1 MQYSNLYIHVPFCIR
16 KCDYCAFY
24 SVQNQ
29 NPAVFT
35 EWLKG
40 ITRQLEEH
48 SAELQRLKTL
58 YFGGGTPSILPLP
71 VLKQLFQNINQFCS
85 FLPDAEISMEAN
97 PETVTPQLVETVA
110 PFINRVSMG
119 VQSFHPALRKAAGRY
134 TGSADDAVNAVNLWK
149 SGGIHNI
156 GLDLLY
162 ALPGETLDDFKND
175 LEQALALPIRHLSC
189 YSIIPEEGTP
199 FYQTGYEPDDDL
211 SADMWDLAGDFLA
224 DHNMPRYEI
233 SNYALP
239 PYRAK
244 HNWNVWHGESYLGLG
259 PSAAS
264 FNGID
269 RWTEVP
275 SLGQWL
281 AGVPPEV
288 DHIERKI
295 RLREIFLMGLRT
307 VEGWEKKAFTEATGA
322 KADFPELKPLLTRGW
337 LVEQDGWIR
346 PTKAGLTYW
355 NEIGVELLDISN

>member
-1 MQYSNLYIHVPFCIR
+1 MQYPNLYIHVPFCIR

-29 NPAVFT
+29 NPDFFT
-35 EWLKG
+35 EWLNK

-48 SAELQRLKTL
+48 SAELQQLKTL

-71 VLKQLFQNINQFCS
+71 VLQQLFQNINNSCS
-85 FLPDAEISMEAN
+85 FRPDAEISMEAN
-97 PETVTPQLVETVA
+97 PETVTPQLVDTVA

-119 VQSFHPALRKAAGRY
+119 VQSFHPELRKAAGRH
-134 TGSADDAVNAVNLWK
+134 TGTADNAIHAVNLWK

-162 ALPGETLDDFKND
+162 ALPGETLDDFKHD

-211 SADMWDLAGDFLA
+211 SADMWEFAGEFLA
-224 DHNMPRYEI
+224 AHNMPRYEI
-233 SNYALP
+233 SNYASP
-239 PYRAK
+239 AYRAK
-244 HNWNVWHGESYLGLG
+244 HNWNVWHGEPYLGLG

-269 RWTEVP
+269 RWTEVA
-275 SLGQWL
+275 SLEQWL
-281 AGVPPEV
+281 AGTPPEV
-288 DHIERKI
+288 DHIERQI
-295 RLREIFLMGLRT
+295 RLREVFLMGLRT
-307 VEGWEKKAFTEATGA
+307 VEGWEKKAFTEAMGA
-322 KADFPELKPLLTRGW
+322 EADFPELQPLLTRGW
-337 LVEQDGWIR
+337 LVEQDGVIR
-346 PTKAGLTYW
+346 PTEQGLTYW
-355 NEIGVELLDISN
+355 NEIGLELLDVSL

>member
-1 MQYSNLYIHVPFCIR
+1 
-16 KCDYCAFY
+16 
-24 SVQNQ
+24 
-29 NPAVFT
+29 
-35 EWLKG
+35 
-40 ITRQLEEH
+40 
-48 SAELQRLKTL
+48 
-58 YFGGGTPSILPLP
+58 
-71 VLKQLFQNINQFCS
+71 
-85 FLPDAEISMEAN
+85 
-97 PETVTPQLVETVA
+97 
-110 PFINRVSMG
+110 
-119 VQSFHPALRKAAGRY
+119 
-134 TGSADDAVNAVNLWK
+134 
-149 SGGIHNI
+149 
-156 GLDLLY
+156 
-162 ALPGETLDDFKND
+162 

-211 SADMWDLAGDFLA
+211 SADMWDFAGEFLA

-275 SLGQWL
+275 SLEQWL

-307 VEGWEKKAFTEATGA
+307 VEGWEKKAFRETTGA
-322 KADFPELKPLLTRGW
+322 EADFPELKPLLTRGW
-337 LVEQDGWIR
+337 LVEQDGRIR

-355 NEIGVELLDISN
+355 NEIGVELLDISI